1 LTPEEESVSRHYGI
15 TVDRILSSPAH
26 NYFTRPRFTPGRA
39 PALEHEAILLQP
51 GRGIAG
57 DRFEHSRYPLTFFS
71 REVADLVAK
80 ARGRSVDTALFR
92 RNIIVSGI
100 NLCELIGERFR
111 IGGVL
116 FEGIGHCAPCPW
128 MDAVIGKGTY
138 TLMKGRGGLRARIL
152 GGGRLRC
159 GENVLTC
166 EKQLTREPAEPVLT
180 RRLP

>member
-1 LTPEEESVSRHYGI
+1 MPEEVAIRRRYGI
-15 TVDRILSSPAH
+15 TVDRILTSPAH
-26 NYFTRPRFTPGRA
+26 NYFTHPRFTPGRA
-39 PALEHEAILLQP
+39 LSLEHDAVLLQH

-71 REVADLVAK
+71 REVAELIADFC
-80 ARGRSVDTALFR
+80 GRSLDTALFR
-92 RNIIVSGI
+92 RNIIVGGI

-116 FEGIGHCAPCPW
+116 FEGIGHCAPCLW
-128 MDAVIGKGTY
+128 MDAVFGKGTY
-138 TLMKGRGGLRARIL
+138 TLMKGRGGLRVRVL
-152 GGGRLRC
+152 GGGMLRC

-166 EKQLTREPAEPVLT
+166 EKQLTLEPADPAIT